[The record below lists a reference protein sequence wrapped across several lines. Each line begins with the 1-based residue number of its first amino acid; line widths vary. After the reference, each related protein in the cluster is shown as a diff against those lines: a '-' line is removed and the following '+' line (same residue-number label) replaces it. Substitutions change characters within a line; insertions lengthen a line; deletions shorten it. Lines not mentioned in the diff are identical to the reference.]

1 MGHPSKHFPF
11 EARARERLFAAM
23 KEEKQVLLLSSKVA
37 KKPAR
42 DDDNGGCFETGSG
55 SAASSAQ
62 EAENGATFTKSYDQR
77 LLQGAQKV
85 VSVTS

>member
-1 MGHPSKHFPF
+1 
-11 EARARERLFAAM
+11 M

-37 KKPAR
+37 KKTAR

-77 LLQGAQKV
+77 FYVRNIFHDGGFSLRNPFMQF
-85 VSVTS
+85 